1 MTVAKACTICGDTLS
16 SKSNLNRHVRQKHPS
31 RKKKINT
38 IHKVQKHESQ
48 NNIEILNKTLWQLLM
63 LLLNN
68 KYLTIVHQE
77 QCEQKYYFNHG
88 RNLQIIFSLS

>member
-31 RKKKINT
+31 RKKKTNKIP
-38 IHKVQKHESQ
+38 KVQKHESI
-48 NNIEILNKTLWQLLM
+48 NDIDILNKVLWDLLM

-68 KYLTIVHQE
+68 KHLTIIHQE
-77 QCEQKYYFNHG
+77 QCE
-88 RNLQIIFSLS
+88 